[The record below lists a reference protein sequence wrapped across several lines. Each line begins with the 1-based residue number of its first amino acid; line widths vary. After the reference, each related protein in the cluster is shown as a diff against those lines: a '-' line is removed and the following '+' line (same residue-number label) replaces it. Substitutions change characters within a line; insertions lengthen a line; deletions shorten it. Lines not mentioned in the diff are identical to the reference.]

1 MSNLSSLVP
10 RDEEEYGCSLFTVKM
25 RHGGRIEGDKYK
37 SYVGAEVDYFDLCDG
52 DRMSMHEINDMVK
65 ECGYNK
71 DVILYYYLD
80 PRSDINNGLKELQT
94 DEHIR

>member
-1 MSNLSSLVP
+1 
-10 RDEEEYGCSLFTVKM
+10 M

-52 DRMSMHEINDMVK
+52 DRMSVLEINEMVK